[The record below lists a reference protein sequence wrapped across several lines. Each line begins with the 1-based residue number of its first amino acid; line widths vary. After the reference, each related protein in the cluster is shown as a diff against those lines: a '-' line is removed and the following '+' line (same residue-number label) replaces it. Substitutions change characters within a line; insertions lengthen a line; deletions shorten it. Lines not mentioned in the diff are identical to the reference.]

1 MKKFVALVVVVAFF
15 AVGAVAFAAPA
26 GPKGDLTVTQMMK
39 SDKKAPV
46 KFSHE
51 KHAAGVPDCKTC
63 HHAWDGKDAPKK
75 CSECHT
81 GRKSGDKPNSKNAMH
96 NSCKKCHKERKA
108 AGKPAG
114 PTSCKK
120 CHIK

>member
-1 MKKFVALVVVVAFF
+1 MKKLIALVVVAAFLS
-15 AVGAVAFAAPA
+15 VGVVAFAAPTAPA
-26 GPKGDLTVTQMMK
+26 GELIVTPMMK

-51 KHAAGVPDCKTC
+51 KHAVGVPDCKTC
-63 HHAWDGKDAPKK
+63 HHTWDGKSAMEK
-75 CSECHT
+75 CSKCHT
-81 GRKSGDKPNSKNAMH
+81 GRKSGDKPNIKNAMH
-96 NSCKKCHKERKA
+96 NSCKKCHKDRKA

-120 CHIK
+120 CHKK